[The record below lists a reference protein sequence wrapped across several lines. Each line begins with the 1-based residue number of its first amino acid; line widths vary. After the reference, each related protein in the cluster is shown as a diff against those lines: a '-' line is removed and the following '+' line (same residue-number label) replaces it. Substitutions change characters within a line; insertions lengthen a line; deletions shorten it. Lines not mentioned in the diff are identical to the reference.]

1 MNLQQLTYFV
11 ATARLGSFSAAA
23 DELRLTQPGVS
34 DQVRRLEGELGM
46 PLFTRVGRGVL
57 LTAAGRTFLPHAEHA
72 LAAVDRAAESV
83 VEVRKLRGGQLTFG
97 LFRNADFSLLPRL
110 VKDFHERYPDVRLR
124 VLGQNSGETAEDVR
138 AGRLEAAVIA
148 GPVDPAG
155 LDVHPIASDE
165 VLVVGA
171 GFADRRAPLTIE
183 ELAARPLILY
193 DVQYE
198 YRDTTRR
205 QLEEQAQRAGV
216 GLEPLFDV
224 EHLEGALA
232 LAALGLGDT
241 LATRAV
247 TTHRSFP
254 ENLRGLSLAEPV
266 YDRYVLVHRAGSPL
280 TPPTRELARLATQLL
295 QALEDQPM
303 HAAPAG

>member
-46 PLFTRVGRGVL
+46 PLFTRVGRGL
-57 LTAAGRTFLPHAEHA
+57 ELTAAGRTFLPHAEHA
-72 LAAVDRAAESV
+72 LVAVERAAESV
-83 VEVRKLRGGQLTFG
+83 LEVRKLLGGQVTFG
-97 LFRNADFSLLPRL
+97 LFRNADYSLLPRL
-110 VKDFHERYPDVRLR
+110 LKDFHERHPDVRVK
-124 VLGQNSGETAEDVR
+124 VLGQNSGQTAEDVR
-138 AGRLEAAVIA
+138 AGRLEAALVA

-155 LDVHPIASDE
+155 LDVTPIASDE

-171 GFADRRAPLTIE
+171 DFGERRAPLTIE

-216 GLEPLFDV
+216 RLEPLFDV

-247 TTHRSFP
+247 TRHRSFP
-254 ENLRGLSLAEPV
+254 ENLRGVPLAEPLF
-266 YDRYVLVHRAGSPL
+266 DRYVLVHRAGSPL
-280 TPPTRELARLATQLL
+280 TPPTRELASLASRHLQVLERQL
-295 QALEDQPM
+295 AEV
-303 HAAPAG
+303 APAA

>member
-1 MNLQQLTYFV
+1 MNLQQLHYFV

-23 DELRLTQPGVS
+23 DELRLTQPAISG
-34 DQVRRLEGELGM
+34 QVRRLESELGM
-46 PLFTRVGRGVL
+46 PLFTRVGRGLV
-57 LTAAGRTFLPHAEHA
+57 LTAAGLTFLPHAEQA

-83 VEVRKLRGGQLTFG
+83 VDVRKLLGGQVTIG
-97 LFRNADFSLLPRL
+97 LFRNADYSLLPRL
-110 VKDFHERYPDVRLR
+110 VKDFHERHPDVRLKI
-124 VLGQNSGETAEDVR
+124 LGQNSGQTAEDVR

-165 VLVVGA
+165 VLAVSASFG
-171 GFADRRAPLTIE
+171 DRSAPLTID

-216 GLEPLFDV
+216 RLEAIFDV

-254 ENLRGLSLAEPV
+254 ENLRGLPLAEPIR
-266 YDRYVLVHRAGSPL
+266 DWYVLVHRAGAPL
-280 TPPTRELARLATQLL
+280 TPPTRELASLATRHL
-295 QALEDQPM
+295 QALEQD
-303 HAAPAG
+303 PAGAPVA

>member
-1 MNLQQLTYFV
+1 MNLQQLHYFV
-11 ATARLGSFSAAA
+11 TSARLGSFSAAA
-23 DELRLTQPGVS
+23 DELHLTQPGVS

-46 PLFTRVGRGVL
+46 PLFTRVGRGL
-57 LTAAGRTFLPHAEHA
+57 ELTAAGSTFLPHAEHA

-83 VEVRKLRGGQLTFG
+83 VEVRTLRGGQVTFG
-97 LFRNADFSLLPRL
+97 LFRNADYSLLPRL
-110 VKDFHERYPDVRLR
+110 LKDFHERHPEVR
-124 VLGQNSGETAEDVR
+124 VKILGQNSGETAEDVR

-155 LDVHPIASDE
+155 LDVHPIATDE
-165 VLVVGA
+165 VLVVSS
-171 GFADRRAPLTIE
+171 GFGDREEPLSIE

-193 DVQYE
+193 DVQFA

-216 GLEPLFDV
+216 KLEPLFDV

-247 TTHRSFP
+247 TAHRSFP
-254 ENLRGLSLAEPV
+254 ENLSALPLAEPLH
-266 YDRYVLVHRAGSPL
+266 DRYVLVHRAGSPL
-280 TPPTRELARLATQLL
+280 TPPTRMLADLAERHLR
-295 QALEDQPM
+295 AL
-303 HAAPAG
+303 APDGD